1 MLVSSYV
8 GCTML
13 GWRSIWIAGIC
24 FALSGAWPAFAAEPV
39 GQATLIKTEVT
50 GQGGP
55 IIVNDE
61 VHRDER
67 IRTSQSGL
75 GQFIF
80 RDGTKLAVGWGS
92 SVIIDKY
99 VYDDT
104 DSVKRLSIKAAKGTF
119 RWVSGNSKSSAYQ
132 IQTPAGTIG
141 VRGTAFDFY
150 VGPDGTTA
158 VVLLN
163 GAATFCGPG
172 GCRQLQQRCDCVI
185 ARPNGNMTDAQPVNR
200 SVLQRLGNQRALPFL
215 SGNQSLTGGLGLL
228 GGCRMA
234 SVDPEHKDR
243 LRQTPQPRDP
253 DPQRPQQPQKQ
264 DAPPT
269 QRPEKPHHDKP
280 HHDRPHH
287 DKPERDWHDKH
298 DWHGWRD
305 NHDRDDHHGD
315 HGRPDR
321 HEGFD
326 RPDRHDAPDRPSR
339 TERADN
345 HQDRSHQDRPS
356 TQERSGG
363 ENQTSGNDQSAGRD
377 RDRDH
382 SHDRDQNGNRGWG
395 GNGNRDRNR

>member
-1 MLVSSYV
+1 
-8 GCTML
+8 ML
-13 GWRSIWIAGIC
+13 GLRSIGIAGFC
-24 FALSGAWPAFAAEPV
+24 LALSSAWPALASEPV
-39 GQATLIKTEVT
+39 GQATLIRTEVS
-50 GQGGP
+50 GQAGP

-92 SVIIDKY
+92 SVVIDKY
-99 VYDDT
+99 VFDDS

-163 GAATFCGPG
+163 GAASFCGPG

-200 SVLQRLGNQRALPFL
+200 TVLQRLGNQRALPFL
-215 SGNQSLTGGLGLL
+215 SGNQSLSGGLGLL

-234 SVDPEHKDR
+234 SVEPERQDR
-243 LRQTPQPRDP
+243 LRQEPRPRDP
-253 DPQRPQQPQKQ
+253 DPQPPQQSPRRDDPPKQ
-264 DAPPT
+264 
-269 QRPEKPHHDKP
+269 QPEKPHQDKPHHDKP
-280 HHDRPHH
+280 RG
-287 DKPERDWHDKH
+287 DWHDKH
-298 DWHGWRD
+298 DRHGWK
-305 NHDRDDHHGD
+305 DRDDRNDHHRD

-326 RPDRHDAPDRPSR
+326 RSDRHDAPDRPSR

-345 HQDRSHQDRPS
+345 HQERSS
-356 TQERSGG
+356 GQETSGG
-363 ENQTSGNDQSAGRD
+363 ENQTAGNDQSGRRD
-377 RDRDH
+377 RDR
-382 SHDRDQNGNRGWG
+382 SHDRAQGQDHGWG
-395 GNGNRDRNR
+395 GKGNRDWNGGWNHNR

>member
-1 MLVSSYV
+1 
-8 GCTML
+8 ML
-13 GWRSIWIAGIC
+13 GWRCIWIAGFC
-24 FALSGAWPAFAAEPV
+24 LALSGAWPTHAAEPV
-39 GQATLIKTEVT
+39 GQATLIRTEVT
-50 GQGGP
+50 GQSGP

-92 SVIIDKY
+92 SVVIDKY
-99 VYDDT
+99 VFDDD

-163 GAATFCGPG
+163 GAASFCGPG

-185 ARPNGNMTDAQPVNR
+185 ARPNGNMTDAQPVNS

-234 SVDPEHKDR
+234 SVVPERKDR
-243 LRQTPQPRDP
+243 LREEPRPRNPEPAPPPQPLKQDDP
-253 DPQRPQQPQKQ
+253 PKQQPEKP
-264 DAPPT
+264 DHD
-269 QRPEKPHHDKP
+269 KPHHDKP
-280 HHDRPHH
+280 HHD
-287 DKPERDWHDKH
+287 KPRDG
-298 DWHGWRD
+298 WHGWHGWKDRD
-305 NHDRDDHHGD
+305 DRDDHDYD

-321 HEGFD
+321 HEWSD
-326 RPDRHDAPDRPSR
+326 HADRHDDRPNH
-339 TERADN
+339 TERADHN
-345 HQDRSHQDRPS
+345 QDRPGRQDS
-356 TQERSGG
+356 SSG
-363 ENQTSGNDQSAGRD
+363 ESQTTDNQQSAGSDRD
-377 RDRDH
+377 RDRDRG
-382 SHDRDQNGNRGWG
+382 HDRDHGWG
-395 GNGNRDRNR
+395 GNGSRNWSGGWNRNR

>member
-1 MLVSSYV
+1 
-8 GCTML
+8 ML
-13 GWRSIWIAGIC
+13 GLRSIGIAGFC
-24 FALSGAWPAFAAEPV
+24 FALLSAWPTLAAEPV
-39 GQATLIKTEVT
+39 GQATLIRTEVS
-50 GQGGP
+50 GQAGP
-55 IIVNDE
+55 IVVNDE

-92 SVIIDKY
+92 SVVIDKY
-99 VYDDT
+99 VFDDS

-163 GAATFCGPG
+163 GAASFCGPG

-200 SVLQRLGNQRALPFL
+200 TVLQRLGNQRALPFL
-215 SGNQSLTGGLGLL
+215 SGNQSLSGGLGLL

-234 SVDPEHKDR
+234 SVEPERKDR
-243 LRQTPQPRDP
+243 LRQEPRPRDP
-253 DPQRPQQPQKQ
+253 DPLSPQQPQKQ
-264 DAPPT
+264 DDPPK

-280 HHDRPHH
+280 HHDKPHH
-287 DKPERDWHDKH
+287 DKPRDGWHDKH
-298 DWHGWRD
+298 GWKD
-305 NHDRDDHHGD
+305 KDDRDDH
-315 HGRPDR
+315 GRS
-321 HEGFD
+321 
-326 RPDRHDAPDRPSR
+326 DRHDGRNRADRHGTSDRPGR

-345 HQDRSHQDRPS
+345 HQNQPS
-356 TQERSGG
+356 RQERSGS
-363 ENQTSGNDQSAGRD
+363 ENQTAGNDQSTGRD

-382 SHDRDQNGNRGWG
+382 RGHDRNHGWG
-395 GNGNRDRNR
+395 GNESRDWNGGWNRNR